1 VPRLPN
7 SGPAAVSA
15 RPSPRATP
23 APAADQLELGIA
35 HELPRLTIAPEWK
48 EQQRLWG
55 HSFHPMCS
63 YLASFPAALSHAFIA
78 RYSRPGDVVLDPF
91 SGRGTTPLQACAEGR
106 IGAGNDLN
114 PLAHLLTAAK
124 VDPPSRPETATRLA
138 TLRLGWLS
146 DAAAWDQLAA
156 AVIANPAAVR
166 VPGAGGREGPAA
178 GTEIVPVEVA
188 LAFHR
193 RTLGQLLFMRSTL
206 KADARVDRFLL
217 AALTGILHGKSV
229 TYLSEIMPNTFSM
242 APRYV
247 RDFVARTG
255 FQSPERDVFACLELK
270 LRRLD
275 RQPPPPT
282 RGVALLGDAR
292 DAGFR
297 FRSALRERSLPTQAR
312 LVVTSPPYLRVVKYG
327 YYNWL
332 RTWLLGVEAREIDA
346 TLDDAHRRT
355 PYLAFLRES
364 LGNLRQALTD
374 DAVVV
379 LVIGDVELD
388 RGKRMTGGIGLAD
401 TVWEEAAEP
410 EGYRLAGIA
419 RDDVAAHRKMTK
431 LWGDE
436 AGRATKTDRILVLG
450 ASEAGR
456 RRAVNGAGLPVDWT
470 WPRRLRAI

>member
-1 VPRLPN
+1 V
-7 SGPAAVSA
+7 AE
-15 RPSPRATP
+15 
-23 APAADQLELGIA
+23 QLELGIP
-35 HELPRLTIAPEWK
+35 HDLPRLPIAPEWK
-48 EQQRLWG
+48 DQQRLWG

-124 VDPPSRPETATRLA
+124 VDPPSRPELATRLA
-138 TLRLGWLS
+138 TLRLGWVS
-146 DAAAWDQLAA
+146 DASAWDQLAA
-156 AVIANPAAVR
+156 SVIADPASAR
-166 VPGAGGREGPAA
+166 VPLAGDAAGPASGA
-178 GTEIVPVEVA
+178 EAVPAEVA

-193 RTLGQLLFMRSTL
+193 RTLGQLLYVRSSL
-206 KADARVDRFLL
+206 RLSERVDRFLL

-229 TYLSEIMPNTFSM
+229 TYLSPIMPNTFSM

-247 RDFVARTG
+247 RDFVARTN

-275 RQPPPPT
+275 RQPAPPT
-282 RGVALLGDAR
+282 RGIALLGDAR
-292 DAGFR
+292 DAGSR
-297 FRSALRERSLPTQAR
+297 FRSALRERSLPTHAR
-312 LVVTSPPYLRVVKYG
+312 LVVSSPPYLRVVKYG

-332 RTWLLGVEAREIDA
+332 RTWLMGVDARAVD
-346 TLDDAHRRT
+346 TVLDDAHHRT

-364 LGNLRQALTD
+364 LGDLRHALTD

-379 LVIGDVELD
+379 LVIGDVEFD
-388 RGKRMTGGIGLAD
+388 RGKPLTGGVGLAD
-401 TVWEEAAEP
+401 RVWQEAAEP

-419 RDDVAAHRKMTK
+419 LDDVAAHRKMTK

-450 ASEAGR
+450 ATEAGR
-456 RRAVNGAGLPVDWT
+456 RRAVSGASLPVDWT
-470 WPRRLRAI
+470 WPRRLRAL